1 MSAAAVLSR
10 QNTGWPSPATPRD
23 IRVTIMEAR
32 SDSNAKVS
40 PYVASIWRVTS
51 IPPRSRGKAN
61 SAPHKS
67 RDFLTDLPVEIR
79 IMVLSYL
86 SPTDLCRY
94 LQKHLYCLM

>member
-1 MSAAAVLSR
+1 MSAAAVLSW
-10 QNTGWPSPATPRD
+10 QSTGWPSPATPQG
-23 IRVTIMEAR
+23 IRIATREAR
-32 SDSNAKVS
+32 SDSNTKAS

-61 SAPHKS
+61 SARHKS
-67 RDFLTDLPVEIR
+67 RDFLTDLPLEIR

-94 LQKHLYCLM
+94 